1 MYNCLNYMSLLFFCI
16 KVLPAFIENKKENL
30 PPFLI
35 CLEKISKNI
44 TTGGI

>member
-1 MYNCLNYMSLLFFCI
+1 MYNFLNYISLLFSCI

-35 CLEKISKNI
+35 CFNSESRNM